1 LTKLV
6 EIGKIF
12 TMENKINF
20 NQKDFEKSLKKVGV
34 SNDVI
39 SEIINVVYER
49 SDNEKQ
55 DNVNYCSAV
64 IKKCKKC

>member
-1 LTKLV
+1 
-6 EIGKIF
+6 
-12 TMENKINF
+12 MENKINF

-64 IKKCKKC
+64 IKKCNKC